1 MFGTISL
8 GLCMAT
14 ILQTVSLKEARFYA
28 PIGYYEEE
36 QILGNEF
43 FVSIDVCFP
52 FKNTETEDLHN
63 TLNYEELYQLAAK
76 VMQPKR
82 KLLESAAAEMLNQ
95 IRDALDHAITI
106 EVVIRKS
113 NPPFGG
119 DLSSSQVSL
128 KYNRN

>member
-36 QILGNEF
+36 QVLGNEF

-52 FKNTETEDLHN
+52 FLNAETENLKN
-63 TLNYEELYQLAAK
+63 TLNYEELYQITAG

-82 KLLESAAAEMLNQ
+82 KLLESAALEILDQ
-95 IRDALDHAITI
+95 IREKVSHAVTI

-119 DLSSSQVSL
+119 DLSYSQVSL
-128 KYNRN
+128 KYFKD

>member
-1 MFGTISL
+1 
-8 GLCMAT
+8 MAT

-36 QILGNEF
+36 QVLGNEF

-52 FKNTETEDLHN
+52 FHNTETEDLRN
-63 TLNYEELYQLAAK
+63 TLNYEELYQITAR
-76 VMQPKR
+76 VMRPKR
-82 KLLESAAAEMLNQ
+82 KLLESAAAEILEQ
-95 IRDALDHAITI
+95 IREAVSHAEII

-119 DLSSSQVSL
+119 DLSSSQVGL
-128 KYNRN
+128 KYRKD

>member
-1 MFGTISL
+1 
-8 GLCMAT
+8 MAT

-52 FKNTETEDLHN
+52 FQNTETEDLHN

-95 IRDALDHAITI
+95 IRDAVDHAITI

>member
-1 MFGTISL
+1 
-8 GLCMAT
+8 MAT

-52 FKNTETEDLHN
+52 FPHGETENLLH
-63 TLNYEELYQLAAK
+63 TLNYEELYQIAAK

-82 KLLESAAAEMLNQ
+82 KLLESAAAEILEQ
-95 IRDALDHAITI
+95 VRELVADAESI

-119 DLSSSQVSL
+119 DLSFSQVGL
-128 KYNRN
+128 KYHKD

>member
-1 MFGTISL
+1 
-8 GLCMAT
+8 MAT

-28 PIGYYEEE
+28 PIGYYDEE
-36 QILGNEF
+36 QIIGNEF

-52 FKNTETEDLHN
+52 FHNMETEDLRN
-63 TLNYEELYQLAAK
+63 TLNYEELYQIAAQ
-76 VMQPKR
+76 VMRPRR
-82 KLLESAAAEMLNQ
+82 KLLESAAAEILDQ
-95 IRDALDHAITI
+95 IREKVSYAIVI

-128 KYNRN
+128 KYIDNPPN

>member
-1 MFGTISL
+1 
-8 GLCMAT
+8 MAT

-52 FKNTETEDLHN
+52 FHNTETEDLRN
-63 TLNYEELYQLAAK
+63 TLNYEELYQITAK
-76 VMQPKR
+76 VMQPRR
-82 KLLESAAAEMLNQ
+82 KLLESAASEILEQ
-95 IRDALDHAITI
+95 IRMAVSHAETI
-106 EVVIRKS
+106 VVVIRKS

-119 DLSSSQVSL
+119 DLSFSEVSL
-128 KYNRN
+128 KYLKD

>member
-1 MFGTISL
+1 MYGTISL

-36 QILGNEF
+36 QVLGNEF

-52 FKNTETEDLHN
+52 FLNLETEDLKN
-63 TLNYEELYQLAAK
+63 TLNYEELYQITAS
-76 VMQPKR
+76 VMRPKR
-82 KLLESAAAEMLNQ
+82 KLLESAASEILDQ
-95 IRDALDHAITI
+95 IRSRVSHAVTI

-119 DLSSSQVSL
+119 DLACSQVSL
-128 KYNRN
+128 NYFKD